1 MFLSKI
7 FGIFKKKK
15 DTSSEVPT
23 GSNSVS
29 GAVVPP
35 STGAV
40 GAAVGLSQSSQ
51 QPDPSPTQVAEAPQ
65 DPFSL
70 PTTPSTEDSSLAS
83 PSVPPVSDTV
93 SSEPS
98 GSSDDT
104 IPSFDSNPT
113 IPADS
118 GLGADTSAD
127 SLTPSP
133 DVSLPPETPPET
145 SSPETPVSP
154 PADPPTPADDSQNIA
169 V

>member
-23 GSNSVS
+23 ASSSPS

-40 GAAVGLSQSSQ
+40 GAAVGLSQPGQ
-51 QPDPSPTQVAEAPQ
+51 QPEPSPIQVAEAPQ

-70 PTTPSTEDSSLAS
+70 PAAPSTDDSSLSS
-83 PSVPPVSDTV
+83 PSVPPASDTP
-93 SSEPS
+93 STEPS
-98 GSSDDT
+98 ASNDT
-104 IPSFDSNPT
+104 VPSYDNNPT
-113 IPADS
+113 PVDS
-118 GLGADTSAD
+118 GIGTDTSAD
-127 SLTPSP
+127 SLNPLP
-133 DVSLPPETPPET
+133 DISVPPETPPET
-145 SSPETPVSP
+145 PSPEAPVPP
-154 PADPPTPADDSQNIA
+154 PADPAPADDSQNIA